1 MHAHDDSKLCN
12 SASVDDESRHLML
25 ADEAATLALGADI
38 ARGLRPGI
46 TVYLQGDLGAG
57 KTTLVRG
64 MLRAL
69 GYAGRVKSPTYTLA
83 EIYNLPT
90 FELYHFD
97 LYRMNDP
104 REWMDAGF
112 REVANGNTVS
122 LVEWPEKAAGLLP
135 PPDLRLLLQVLDDG
149 RQINLVAETALGK
162 ECLNRACAK

>member
-1 MHAHDDSKLCN
+1 MHAHDDSKLCSSV
-12 SASVDDESRHLML
+12 SADGNTARLTLPDEI
-25 ADEAATLALGADI
+25 ATLALGAGI
-38 ARGLRPGI
+38 ARGLRPGT

-69 GYAGRVKSPTYTLA
+69 GHAGRVKSPTYTLA
-83 EIYNLPT
+83 EIYNLPA

-112 REVANGNTVS
+112 REVANGSTVS

-135 PPDLRLLLQVLDDG
+135 PPDLRMLLQVRDNG
-149 RQINLVAETALGK
+149 REITIVAETALGK
-162 ECLNRACAK
+162 ECLNQACAK

>member
-1 MHAHDDSKLCN
+1 MTLP
-12 SASVDDESRHLML
+12 DE
-25 ADEAATLALGADI
+25 DATLALGARI

-46 TVYLQGDLGAG
+46 TVYLRGDLGAG

-69 GYAGRVKSPTYTLA
+69 GHNGRVKSPTYTLT
-83 EIYNLPT
+83 EIYNLPA

-112 REVANGNTVS
+112 RDVANGNTVS

-135 PPDLRLLLQVLDDG
+135 PPDLRIHLQVCDEG
-149 RQINLVAETALGK
+149 REIQIVAETALGK
-162 ECLNRACAK
+162 ECLHQICTS

>member
-12 SASVDDESRHLML
+12 SVPTGGDSARLTLPDEV
-25 ADEAATLALGADI
+25 ATLALGAEI
-38 ARGLRPGI
+38 GRGLRPGI

-64 MLRAL
+64 VLRAL
-69 GYAGRVKSPTYTLA
+69 GHAGRVKSPTYTLT
-83 EIYNLPT
+83 EIYNLPA

-112 REVANGNTVS
+112 REVANGTTVS
-122 LVEWPEKAAGLLP
+122 VVEWPEKAAGLLP
-135 PPDLRLLLQVLDDG
+135 PPDLRMLLQVRDDG
-149 RQINLVAETALGK
+149 REITIVAETALGK
-162 ECLNRACAK
+162 ECLNHACAK

>member
-1 MHAHDDSKLCN
+1 MHAHDNSKLCSSVSADGN
-12 SASVDDESRHLML
+12 SARVTLP
-25 ADEAATLALGADI
+25 DEAATLALGADI

-69 GYAGRVKSPTYTLA
+69 GHAGRVKSPTYTLA
-83 EIYNLPT
+83 EIYNLPA

-112 REVANGNTVS
+112 REVANGDTVS
-122 LVEWPEKAAGLLP
+122 LVEWPEKAEGLLP
-135 PPDLRLLLQVLDDG
+135 PVDLRIHLQVCDEG
-149 RQINLVAETALGK
+149 REIQIVAETSLGK
-162 ECLNRACAK
+162 ECLHQMCAG

>member
-1 MHAHDDSKLCN
+1 MVL
-12 SASVDDESRHLML
+12 L
-25 ADEAATLALGADI
+25 DEAATLALGADI

-64 MLRAL
+64 VLRAL
-69 GYAGRVKSPTYTLA
+69 GHAGRVKSPTYTLA
-83 EIYNLPT
+83 EIYNLPA

-112 REVANGNTVS
+112 REVVNGTTVS

-135 PPDLRLLLQVLDDG
+135 PPDLRMLLQVRDDG
-149 RQINLVAETALGK
+149 REISIVAETVLGK
-162 ECLNRACAK
+162 KCLNQACAK

>member
-12 SASVDDESRHLML
+12 SVSADGVSARLTL
-25 ADEAATLALGADI
+25 PDEAATLALGAEI
-38 ARGLRPGI
+38 ARGLPPGV

-69 GYAGRVKSPTYTLA
+69 GHAGRVKSPTYTLT
-83 EIYNLPT
+83 EIYNLPA

-97 LYRMNDP
+97 LYRMHDP

-135 PPDLRLLLQVLDDG
+135 PPDLVIRLQVCDEG
-149 RQINLVAETALGK
+149 REIQIVAETALGK
-162 ECLNRACAK
+162 ECLQQICTS

>member
-12 SASVDDESRHLML
+12 SVSANGDSCHLVL
-25 ADEAATLALGADI
+25 LDEAATLALGADI

-64 MLRAL
+64 VLRAL
-69 GYAGRVKSPTYTLA
+69 GHAGRVKSPTYTLA
-83 EIYNLPT
+83 EIYNLPA

-112 REVANGNTVS
+112 REVVNGTTVS

-135 PPDLRLLLQVLDDG
+135 PPDLRMLLQVRDDG
-149 RQINLVAETALGK
+149 REITIVAETVLGK
-162 ECLNRACAK
+162 KCLNQACAK